1 MIREA
6 EAFTIR
12 QFMEQVRSPANLFW
26 TVVWPIFWLLLG
38 FYIFLAGIPEA
49 GVAHARGSMT
59 IQMVAFG
66 LATLGM
72 VSLAG
77 SIAADR
83 EGGLYL
89 KLSSMP
95 ISASGEMLGRLLGSL
110 IFGLMAAAAITAI
123 GIGLGSKFEAGL
135 SDAVKAAPFFITLL
149 LSAAG
154 IGMTIANLVKRANAV
169 TGIGI
174 TLLVA
179 GSAVSGI
186 FTPYPF
192 LPETLKTFS
201 RLYPVSSSM
210 HVIKRILLP
219 SEFNTM
225 RYGFDPLESHYIAY
239 AIMASIATLA
249 TGLIIHSAARI
260 RRARTL

>member
-1 MIREA
+1 VREV
-6 EAFTIR
+6 EVEDVWKTYGQGWVLQSI
-12 QFMEQVRSPANLFW
+12 NL
-26 TVVWPIFWLLLG
+26 TVERG
-38 FYIFLAGIPEA
+38 EFLAVMGP
-49 GVAHARGSMT
+49 
-59 IQMVAFG
+59 
-66 LATLGM
+66 
-72 VSLAG
+72 
-77 SIAADR
+77 
-83 EGGLYL
+83 
-89 KLSSMP
+89 
-95 ISASGEMLGRLLGSL
+95 
-110 IFGLMAAAAITAI
+110 
-123 GIGLGSKFEAGL
+123 
-135 SDAVKAAPFFITLL
+135 
-149 LSAAG
+149 
-154 IGMTIANLVKRANAV
+154 NLVKRANAV
-169 TGIGI
+169 TGIGV

-201 RLYPVSSSM
+201 RLYPESSSM

-219 SEFNTM
+219 SEFNTL